1 MKLTQKK
8 LKQIIFEEHQKL
20 KKEGLLKEGI
30 HDDYMNRSTYGGRSP
45 GYKMALPK
53 MYSSRVQ
60 AARRGNQLPPED
72 SNWYQFA
79 KALDI
84 GVLDLDE
91 LAYDLGFK
99 TFDDLDASISPR
111 GISPAQADEIVD
123 IMFGMNGADE
133 IEVLDALGM

>member
-1 MKLTQKK
+1 MKLSKAQLNRIIAEEYAK
-8 LKQIIFEEHQKL
+8 LKS
-20 KKEGLLKEGI
+20 EGLLNEGI
-30 HDDYMNRSTYGGRSP
+30 YDDYVKKSTFGGRSD

-53 MYSSRVQ
+53 LYSNQIQS
-60 AARRGNQLPPED
+60 ARRANQLPPES
-72 SNWYQFA
+72 SNWFRFA

-99 TFDDLDASISPR
+99 SFDNLDASISPR
-111 GISPAQADEIVD
+111 SISPSQADEIVD

-133 IEVLDALGM
+133 IEVLDALGL